1 MPRARKFLGIVVVSS
16 AGLFVLAGVQDAMAQ
31 KKLSY
36 EQAYAK
42 CKEEVVRAYPPGT
55 SDTSGRFLRGGAC
68 MKNYGFNL
76 KKGAKF

>member
-1 MPRARKFLGIVVVSS
+1 MVVVSS
-16 AGLFVLAGVQDAMAQ
+16 AGVIMLAGVPDALAQ

-36 EQAYAK
+36 EQAYAR

-55 SDTSGRFLRGGAC
+55 SDTAGRYARGGAC
-68 MKNYGFNL
+68 MKQLGFNL